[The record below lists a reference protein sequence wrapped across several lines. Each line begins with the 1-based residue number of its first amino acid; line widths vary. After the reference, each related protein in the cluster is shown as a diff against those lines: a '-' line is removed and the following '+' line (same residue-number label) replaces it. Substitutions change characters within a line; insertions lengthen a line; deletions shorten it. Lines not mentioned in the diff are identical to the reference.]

1 MKKERHV
8 IYLAILTLIAIC
20 LLRFQMADRDA
31 VVAAEIASSSPAPVV
46 RSPSALKK
54 VVYNYSV
61 IPGGEPNV
69 ADFCEH
75 IQSDAAFN
83 GFNCNVAYETS
94 LRSSISVF
102 MTFKKNGHIYWTKHL
117 VSVKAGELIYTDG
130 QRSFLARC
138 GNEIGFAPQQPT
150 MEIDE
155 SLLSEPTLPA
165 SPAALVLA
173 PSGSSAATVD
183 FVVVPTS
190 VLTSVPAYI
199 APDVASASSPARSG
213 FSPAW
218 LATAAAVPLLI
229 WHGGGGN
236 QSPAIPPAPKCDSIE
251 FGCSN

>member
-1 MKKERHV
+1 M
-8 IYLAILTLIAIC
+8 AILTAIAIC

-31 VVAAEIASSSPAPVV
+31 VVAAEITASSPAPVV
-46 RSPSALKK
+46 RPASAPKR

-69 ADFCEH
+69 ADFCGQ
-75 IQSDAAFN
+75 IQSDAAFH

-94 LRSSISVF
+94 LRSPISVF

-117 VSVKAGELIYTDG
+117 VSVKAGELMYTDG
-130 QRSFLARC
+130 HRSFLARC

-155 SLLSEPTLPA
+155 SLLSEPAVPTA
-165 SPAALVLA
+165 SAALTA
-173 PSGSSAATVD
+173 ASSGSPVAAVD
-183 FVVVPTS
+183 FVAGPSNVPTG
-190 VLTSVPAYI
+190 VPAYV
-199 APDVASASSPARSG
+199 APDVASGSSPARSG
-213 FSPAW
+213 VSPAW
-218 LATAAAVPLLI
+218 FATAAAVPLLI

-236 QSPAIPPAPKCDSIE
+236 QSPAIPPPPKCDSIE